1 MINQLYDRIYSWS
14 NGENHV
20 YTDFK
25 QIIKELPRLRDES
38 RTLREILLT
47 NLVMIGEIPA
57 PTFGEGRRL
66 EFLQHRFAECHLQ
79 NCSTDPAG
87 NVLGIYPGRD
97 GKRSILLVAHA
108 DTVFPETADHTVSLQ
123 ADHAA
128 GIGLADNSLG
138 LAVLATLPTLF
149 EKADIELESNLILM
163 GATTSLGHG
172 NLAGLRFFL
181 DNNRVPLTAGVC
193 VEGVELGRLSMA
205 SIGMLRGEITCSISE
220 EYDWSRFG
228 TTSAILTL
236 NEVINRIMEIPLP
249 KRPRTNVVLG
259 TIEGGQSFN
268 TIAKKAVLGFEI
280 RSESADMVNE
290 IARHMHNITAEI
302 ASASGSE
309 IKLDIFARRQPGGI
323 NFSHPLAER
332 SRQIMEALNI
342 PLRVAP
348 STSELSAFIDQK
360 LPALTTAITTAENL
374 NEPGEKIYIDPMFT
388 GMAQL
393 VGMILAIDGGFCDE
407 N

>member
-1 MINQLYDRIYSWS
+1 MPK
-14 NGENHV
+14 E
-20 YTDFK
+20 FK
-25 QIIKELPRLRDES
+25 KIIKELPQLRDEC
-38 RTLREILLT
+38 RAMREILLT

-57 PTFGEGRRL
+57 PTFGEAQRL
-66 EFLQHRFAECHLQ
+66 EYLQRRFAECHLQ
-79 NCSTDPAG
+79 NCSTDSAG
-87 NVLGIYPGRD
+87 NVVGIYPGKD
-97 GKRSILLVAHA
+97 GSKNILVVAHA
-108 DTVFPETADHTVSLQ
+108 DTVFPAGADHTVSLQ
-123 ADHAA
+123 SDHAI

-138 LAVLATLPTLF
+138 LAVLASLPTLF
-149 EKADIELESNLILM
+149 ERLGLEFESNLILM
-163 GATTSLGHG
+163 GATSSLGHG
-172 NLAGLRFFL
+172 NLEGLRFFL
-181 DNNRVPLTAGVC
+181 DNNRLPIRAGVC
-193 VEGVELGRLSMA
+193 VEGAKLGRLSMA

-280 RSESADMVNE
+280 RSESADMVTE
-290 IARHMHNITAEI
+290 IAQQMHNITAEL
-302 ASASGSE
+302 ASATGAE
-309 IKLDIFARRQPGGI
+309 ITLDIFARRQPGGI
-323 NFSHPLAER
+323 NFNHPLAER
-332 SRQIMEALNI
+332 TREIMEALEI

-348 STSELSAFIDQK
+348 STSELSAFIDQQ

-374 NEPGEKIYIDPMFT
+374 NEPNEKVYIESMFT
-388 GMAQL
+388 GIAQL
-393 VGMILAIDGGFCDE
+393 VGILLAIDGGYCDE